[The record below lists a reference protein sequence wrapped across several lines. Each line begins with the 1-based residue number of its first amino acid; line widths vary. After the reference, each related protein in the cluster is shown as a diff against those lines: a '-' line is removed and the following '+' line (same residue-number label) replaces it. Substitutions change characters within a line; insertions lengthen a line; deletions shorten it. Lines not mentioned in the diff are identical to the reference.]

1 MGWCIMN
8 LEIILRVLLGVIV
21 LSVMVFIYAF
31 YRLSQL
37 KKRKIVKKSF
47 GKDSKVLLKIHNF
60 LLKIPFVKHYLSRVE
75 GKLKFI
81 ELTDERTIRKKATQ
95 LFLYAFAFTIVIGSI
110 LLYSV
115 DSLYFF
121 LLGITMLIVVNQQ
134 ILNLYIGDMEKK
146 LLIQFEDF
154 LSEVKHHYH
163 NHEMI
168 DEAVY
173 DTTKNVTKKNFEM
186 SLHAKKMYDILSSEA
201 PENAMENY
209 YDLAPN
215 KFFKNFIAL
224 AHLVQK
230 FGDKVIN
237 EESVFLRNM
246 NYLKQ
251 EIKYELLRKE
261 RLNYLFKSLSLITV
275 IPIFFIK
282 PLEKWALMNLPE
294 LSIYFNGRYGF
305 YIDIGTFLLVIASYI
320 LISKMRND
328 EEQVINQNSGIFEK
342 LLEVKWLK
350 KLINRKINS
359 NYSKY
364 LKDTI
369 FLKDAGY
376 TKSVRI
382 YYLTKIIAAVSLFL
396 ISILVM
402 FNAVTISSNQLLL
415 TKESYLSATDQFY
428 IETLKDKGLSEEGII
443 DHLESSE
450 NLSKKVL
457 ISESNRI
464 FNKINEY
471 NELYFRW
478 WYLIIASL
486 VGIIAYQWPTLLLGF
501 KKKMRLM
508 TIEEEVIQMHTII
521 LMLMYFE
528 RISVEEVLRWM
539 EQFSLIFK
547 RSINKCLND
556 FESGDLKAL
565 ENLKSAEGYTS
576 FTRIVDNLINASEK
590 IPLALAFDELVIE
603 RKYYQEKR
611 KQDNELLIEKKGMI
625 GKLIAFIPLSFTIFF
640 YLLLPFLLFS
650 LNQLLNYSS
659 QMKGVL

>member
-1 MGWCIMN
+1 MSH
-8 LEIILRVLLGVIV
+8 EIILKILVGVIV
-21 LSVMVFIYAF
+21 ISVIIFIYAF
-31 YRLSQL
+31 YRLKQL
-37 KKRKIVKKSF
+37 KNQKVVRRSF
-47 GKDSKVLLKIHNF
+47 GNDSKIILKIHNF
-60 LLKIPFVKHYLSRVE
+60 LQRIPFLRGYLMKVE

-81 ELTDERTIRKKATQ
+81 ELTDEKTIQKKSTQ
-95 LFLYAFAFTIVIGSI
+95 LILYAFGFTFVIGLI

-115 DSLYFF
+115 DSLYFL
-121 LLGITMLIVVNQQ
+121 LLGLTMLVIMNQQ
-134 ILNLYIGDMEKK
+134 FLNLYIGDMEKK

-173 DTTKNVTKKNFEM
+173 DTTKNVTKGNFEM
-186 SLHAKKMYDILSSEA
+186 SLHAKKMYDILSSES

-230 FGDKVIN
+230 FGDKVVN

-275 IPIFFIK
+275 VPIFFIK

-294 LSIYFNGRYGF
+294 LGLYFNGKYGF
-305 YIDIGTFLLVIASYI
+305 YIDLGTFILVIASYV
-320 LISKMRND
+320 LISKMKNN
-328 EEQVINQNSGIFEK
+328 EEIIQENQGILEK
-342 LLEVKWLK
+342 LLKLHWLK
-350 KLINRKINS
+350 KLIDTKINA

-364 LKDTI
+364 LKDES

-376 TKSVRI
+376 TKSVRV
-382 YYLTKIIAAVSLFL
+382 YYLSKLMTAVGVFL
-396 ISILVM
+396 LTILVM
-402 FNAVTISSNQLLL
+402 FNGIAIARDQLLL
-415 TKESYLSATDQFY
+415 SEGSFLSKSDEFY
-428 IETLKDKGLSEEGII
+428 VMEMKDKELNDQEVYEYLKSREDLSQ
-443 DHLESSE
+443 
-450 NLSKKVL
+450 KVL
-457 ISESNRI
+457 VHESTRV
-464 FNKINEY
+464 FNKIHDY
-471 NELYFRW
+471 SKLYFRW
-478 WYLIIASL
+478 WYLLTAAL
-486 VGIIAYQWPTLLLGF
+486 VSIVAYQWPTLLLIF

-547 RSINKCLND
+547 GSINKCLND
-556 FESGDLKAL
+556 FESGDLEAL
-565 ENLKSAEGYTS
+565 KTLKHDEGYTS

-625 GKLIAFIPLSFTIFF
+625 GKLIAFIPLSFTLLF

-650 LNQLLNYSS
+650 LNQLLNYST

>member
-1 MGWCIMN
+1 MSN
-8 LEIILRVLLGVIV
+8 EIIIKILFSIIV
-21 LSVMVFIYAF
+21 VALIIFAYAF
-31 YRLSQL
+31 YQLKQL
-37 KKRKIVKKSF
+37 KKRKVMRKSF
-47 GKDSKVLLKIHNF
+47 GKDSKFLLKIHKYLEKMP
-60 LLKIPFVKHYLSRVE
+60 LLKGYLKKVE
-75 GKLKFI
+75 RKLKFI
-81 ELTDERTIRKKATQ
+81 ELTDEKTIRKKSTQ
-95 LFLYAFAFTIVIGSI
+95 LILYAFGFTFLLGTF

-115 DSLYFF
+115 DSLYFL
-121 LLGITMLIVVNQQ
+121 LLGLTMLMIMNQQ
-134 ILNLYIGDMEKK
+134 FLNLYIGDMEKK

-163 NHEMI
+163 NHKMI

-173 DTTKNVTKKNFEM
+173 DTTKNVTKRNFEM

-201 PENAMENY
+201 PESAMENY

-230 FGDKVIN
+230 FGDRVVN

-275 IPIFFIK
+275 LPIFFIK

-294 LSIYFNGRYGF
+294 LSIYFNGKYGF
-305 YIDIGTFLLVIASYI
+305 YIDLGTFLLVIASYV
-320 LISKMRND
+320 LISKMKSN
-328 EEQVINQNSGIFEK
+328 EEQERNHNSKIYEG
-342 LLEVKWLK
+342 LLKIRWLK
-350 KLINRKINS
+350 RLIETKINS
-359 NYSKY
+359 DYSQY
-364 LKDTI
+364 LKDEN

-376 TKSVRI
+376 TKSVSV
-382 YYLTKIIAAVSLFL
+382 YYLTKLIAAMCLFLVSLVVMVNAII
-396 ISILVM
+396 ISG
-402 FNAVTISSNQLLL
+402 NQILL
-415 TKESYLSATDQFY
+415 TEESYLSKPDQVY
-428 IETLKDKGLSEEGII
+428 IETLKNESFSQVEVQEYLASREKLSR
-443 DHLESSE
+443 
-450 NLSKKVL
+450 KVL
-457 ISESNRI
+457 VVESNRI
-464 FNKINEY
+464 YNKINAY
-471 NELYFRW
+471 KDLYFKW
-478 WYLIIASL
+478 WYLIVASFVSL
-486 VGIIAYQWPTLLLGF
+486 IAYQWPTLLLKF

-521 LMLMYFE
+521 LMIMYFE

-539 EQFSLIFK
+539 EQFSTIFK

-556 FESGDLKAL
+556 FESGDLDAL
-565 ENLKSAEGYTS
+565 KTLKQDEAYTS
-576 FTRIVDNLINASEK
+576 FIRIVDNLINASEK

-625 GKLIAFIPLSFTIFF
+625 GKLIAFVPLSFTLFF

-650 LNQLLNYSS
+650 LNQLLNYSH
-659 QMKGVL
+659 QMKGIL

>member
-1 MGWCIMN
+1 MSH
-8 LEIILRVLLGVIV
+8 EIILKILVGVIV
-21 LSVMVFIYAF
+21 ISVIIFIYAF
-31 YRLSQL
+31 YRLKQL
-37 KKRKIVKKSF
+37 KNQKVVRRSF
-47 GKDSKVLLKIHNF
+47 GNDSKIILKIHNF
-60 LLKIPFVKHYLSRVE
+60 LQRIPFLRGYLMKVE

-81 ELTDERTIRKKATQ
+81 ELTDEKTIQKKSTQ
-95 LFLYAFAFTIVIGSI
+95 LILYAFGFTFVIGLI

-115 DSLYFF
+115 DSLYFL
-121 LLGITMLIVVNQQ
+121 LLGLTMLVIMNQQ
-134 ILNLYIGDMEKK
+134 FLNLYIGDMEKK

-173 DTTKNVTKKNFEM
+173 DTTKNVTKGNFEM
-186 SLHAKKMYDILSSEA
+186 SLHAKKMYDILSSES

-230 FGDKVIN
+230 FGDKVVN

-275 IPIFFIK
+275 VPIFFIK

-294 LSIYFNGRYGF
+294 LGLYFNGKYGF
-305 YIDIGTFLLVIASYI
+305 YIDLGTFILVIASYV
-320 LISKMRND
+320 LISKMKNN
-328 EEQVINQNSGIFEK
+328 EEIIQENQGILEK
-342 LLEVKWLK
+342 LLKLHWLK
-350 KLINRKINS
+350 KLIDTKINT

-364 LKDTI
+364 LKDES

-376 TKSVRI
+376 TKSVRV
-382 YYLTKIIAAVSLFL
+382 YYLSKLMTAVGVFL
-396 ISILVM
+396 LTILVM
-402 FNAVTISSNQLLL
+402 FNGIAIARDQLLL
-415 TKESYLSATDQFY
+415 SEGSFLSKSDEFY
-428 IETLKDKGLSEEGII
+428 VMEMKDKELNDQEVYEYLKSREDLSQKLLV
-443 DHLESSE
+443 HESTR
-450 NLSKKVL
+450 V
-457 ISESNRI
+457 
-464 FNKINEY
+464 FNKIHDY
-471 NELYFRW
+471 NKLYFRW
-478 WYLIIASL
+478 WYLLTAAL
-486 VGIIAYQWPTLLLGF
+486 VSIVAYQWPTLLLIF

-547 RSINKCLND
+547 GSINKCLND
-556 FESGDLKAL
+556 FESGDLEAL
-565 ENLKSAEGYTS
+565 KTLKHDEGYTS

-625 GKLIAFIPLSFTIFF
+625 GKLIAFIPLSFTLLF

-650 LNQLLNYSS
+650 LNQLLNYST

>member
-1 MGWCIMN
+1 MS
-8 LEIILRVLLGVIV
+8 LEIILRILLGVIV
-21 LSVMVFIYAF
+21 LSVLLFLYAF
-31 YRLSQL
+31 YRLKQL
-37 KKRKIVKKSF
+37 KKQKIVKKSF
-47 GKDSKVLLKIHNF
+47 GKDSKVLLKIHSF
-60 LLKIPFVKHYLSRVE
+60 LLKVPFISKYLLKIE
-75 GKLKFI
+75 AKLKFI

-95 LFLYAFAFTIVIGSI
+95 LFLYAFAFTMIIGSI

-121 LLGITMLIVVNQQ
+121 LLGLTMLIVINQQ
-134 ILNLYIGDMEKK
+134 FLNLYIGDMEKK

-163 NHEMI
+163 THEMI

-201 PENAMENY
+201 PEDALEQY

-328 EEQVINQNSGIFEK
+328 EEQAINQKSGIFEK
-342 LLEVKWLK
+342 LLEIQWLK
-350 KLINRKINS
+350 RLIHRKVNA

-364 LKDTI
+364 LKDGN

-396 ISILVM
+396 ITILVM

-415 TKESYLSATDQFY
+415 TEESYLSETDQVY
-428 IETLKDKGLSEEGII
+428 VERLKDQELSADEIMDYLDSKE
-443 DHLESSE
+443 D
-450 NLSKKVL
+450 LSKKIL
-457 ISESNRI
+457 ISESNRL
-464 FNKINEY
+464 FNKINQY
-471 NELYFRW
+471 NGLYFKW
-478 WYLIIASL
+478 WYLLIASL
-486 VGIIAYQWPTLLLGF
+486 IGVIAYQWPTLLLNF

-508 TIEEEVIQMHTII
+508 SIEEEVIQMHTII

-539 EQFSLIFK
+539 EQFSTIFK

-565 ENLKSAEGYTS
+565 ENLKGDEGYTS
-576 FTRIVDNLINASEK
+576 FVRIVDNLINASEK

-603 RKYYQEKR
+603 CKYYQEKR
-611 KQDNELLIEKKGMI
+611 KQDNEQLIEKKGII

-650 LNQLLNYSS
+650 LNQLLNYST

>member
-1 MGWCIMN
+1 MLWCIMSH
-8 LEIILRVLLGVIV
+8 EMILKILLGIIICS
-21 LSVMVFIYAF
+21 LMIFIYAF
-31 YRLSQL
+31 YRLNQL
-37 KKRKIVKKSF
+37 KKHKVVKRSF
-47 GKDSKVLLKIHNF
+47 GKDSKILLKIHNF
-60 LLKIPFVKHYLSRVE
+60 LQKIPFISDYLLKVE

-81 ELTDERTIRKKATQ
+81 ELTDEKTIKKKATQ
-95 LFLYAFAFTIVIGSI
+95 LILYAFTFTVVIGII

-115 DSLYFF
+115 DSLYFL
-121 LLGITMLIVVNQQ
+121 LLGLTMLVVMNQQ
-134 ILNLYIGDMEKK
+134 FLNLYIGDMEKK

-186 SLHAKKMYDILSSEA
+186 SLHAKKMYEILSSEA

-230 FGDKVIN
+230 FGDKVVN

-261 RLNYLFKSLSLITV
+261 RLNYLFKSLSFITV
-275 IPIFFIK
+275 VPIFFIK

-294 LSIYFNGRYGF
+294 LSIYFNGKYGF
-305 YIDIGTFLLVIASYI
+305 YIDIGTFLLVIASYV
-320 LISKMRND
+320 LISKMKNND
-328 EEQVINQNSGIFEK
+328 AQVINHKSGIFER
-342 LLEVKWLK
+342 LLKISWLK
-350 KLINRKINS
+350 KLINSKVNS

-364 LKDTI
+364 LKDES

-376 TKSVRI
+376 TKSVET
-382 YYLTKIIAAVSLFL
+382 YYLTKLIAAGSFFL
-396 ISILVM
+396 ITILVM
-402 FNAVTISSNQLLL
+402 FNAIVIGSSQLLLAEESYLSTSDETYVMALKDKALSDAEIYKYIESRENLSRKVL
-415 TKESYLSATDQFY
+415 TKESS
-428 IETLKDKGLSEEGII
+428 
-443 DHLESSE
+443 
-450 NLSKKVL
+450 
-457 ISESNRI
+457 RI
-464 FNKINEY
+464 FNKIDAY
-471 NELYFRW
+471 NALHFKW
-478 WYLIIASL
+478 WYLIVASI
-486 VGIIAYQWPTLLLGF
+486 VGVLAYQWPTLLLSF

-539 EQFSLIFK
+539 EQFSLIFR

-556 FESGDLKAL
+556 FESGDLEAL
-565 ENLKSAEGYTS
+565 TTLKRDEGYTS
-576 FTRIVDNLINASEK
+576 FIRIVDNLLNASEK

-650 LNQLLNYSS
+650 LNQLLNYST

>member
-1 MGWCIMN
+1 MSH
-8 LEIILRVLLGVIV
+8 EIILKILVGVIV
-21 LSVMVFIYAF
+21 ISVIIFIYAF
-31 YRLSQL
+31 YRLKQL
-37 KKRKIVKKSF
+37 KNQKVVRRSF
-47 GKDSKVLLKIHNF
+47 GNDSKIILKIHNF
-60 LLKIPFVKHYLSRVE
+60 LQRIPFLRGYLMKVE

-81 ELTDERTIRKKATQ
+81 ELTDEKTIQKKSTQ
-95 LFLYAFAFTIVIGSI
+95 LILYAFGFTFVVGLI

-115 DSLYFF
+115 DSLYFL
-121 LLGITMLIVVNQQ
+121 LLGLTMLVIMNQQ
-134 ILNLYIGDMEKK
+134 FLNLYIGDMEKK

-173 DTTKNVTKKNFEM
+173 DTTKNVTKGNFEM
-186 SLHAKKMYDILSSEA
+186 SLHAKKMYDILSSES

-230 FGDKVIN
+230 FGDKVVN

-275 IPIFFIK
+275 VPIFFIK

-294 LSIYFNGRYGF
+294 LGLYFNGKYGF
-305 YIDIGTFLLVIASYI
+305 YIDLGTFILVIASYV
-320 LISKMRND
+320 LISKMKNN
-328 EEQVINQNSGIFEK
+328 EEIIQENQGILEK
-342 LLEVKWLK
+342 LLKLHWLK
-350 KLINRKINS
+350 KLIDTKINA

-364 LKDTI
+364 LKDES

-376 TKSVRI
+376 TKSVRV
-382 YYLTKIIAAVSLFL
+382 YYLSKLMTAVGVFL
-396 ISILVM
+396 LTILVM
-402 FNAVTISSNQLLL
+402 FNGIAIARDQLLL
-415 TKESYLSATDQFY
+415 SEGSFLSKSDEFY
-428 IETLKDKGLSEEGII
+428 VMEMKDKELNDQEVYEYLKSREDLSQ
-443 DHLESSE
+443 
-450 NLSKKVL
+450 KVL
-457 ISESNRI
+457 VHESTRV
-464 FNKINEY
+464 FNKIHDY
-471 NELYFRW
+471 SKLYFRW
-478 WYLIIASL
+478 WYLLTAAL
-486 VGIIAYQWPTLLLGF
+486 VSIVAYQWPTLLLIF

-547 RSINKCLND
+547 GSINKCLND
-556 FESGDLKAL
+556 FESGDLEAL
-565 ENLKSAEGYTS
+565 KTLKHDEGYTS

-625 GKLIAFIPLSFTIFF
+625 GKLIAFIPLSFTLLF

-650 LNQLLNYSS
+650 LNQLLNYST

>member
-1 MGWCIMN
+1 
-8 LEIILRVLLGVIV
+8 
-21 LSVMVFIYAF
+21 
-31 YRLSQL
+31 
-37 KKRKIVKKSF
+37 
-47 GKDSKVLLKIHNF
+47 
-60 LLKIPFVKHYLSRVE
+60 
-75 GKLKFI
+75 
-81 ELTDERTIRKKATQ
+81 
-95 LFLYAFAFTIVIGSI
+95 
-110 LLYSV
+110 
-115 DSLYFF
+115 
-121 LLGITMLIVVNQQ
+121 
-134 ILNLYIGDMEKK
+134 
-146 LLIQFEDF
+146 
-154 LSEVKHHYH
+154 
-163 NHEMI
+163 
-168 DEAVY
+168 
-173 DTTKNVTKKNFEM
+173 M
-186 SLHAKKMYDILSSEA
+186 SLHAKKMYDILSSES

-230 FGDKVIN
+230 FGDKVVN

-275 IPIFFIK
+275 VPIFFIK

-294 LSIYFNGRYGF
+294 LSIYFNGKYGF
-305 YIDIGTFLLVIASYI
+305 YIDLGTFILVIASYI
-320 LISKMRND
+320 LISKMKNN
-328 EEQVINQNSGIFEK
+328 EEIVQGNQGIVEK
-342 LLEVKWLK
+342 LLKISWLK
-350 KLINRKINS
+350 KLTDTKINT

-364 LKDTI
+364 LKDES

-376 TKSVRI
+376 TKSVRV
-382 YYLTKIIAAVSLFL
+382 YYLTKLITSLGVFL
-396 ISILVM
+396 LSILVI
-402 FNAVTISSNQLLL
+402 FNGIAIARNQLI
-415 TKESYLSATDQFY
+415 LSEGSFLSKPDAFY
-428 IETLKDKGLSEEGII
+428 VMEMKDKDLNDQEVYEYLKSREDLSQ
-443 DHLESSE
+443 
-450 NLSKKVL
+450 KVL
-457 ISESNRI
+457 VNESTRL
-464 FNKINEY
+464 FNKIHDY
-471 NELYFRW
+471 NKLYFKW
-478 WYLIIASL
+478 WYLLTVSFISM
-486 VGIIAYQWPTLLLGF
+486 IAYQWPTLLLSF

-547 RSINKCLND
+547 GSINKCLND
-556 FESGDLKAL
+556 FESGDLEAL
-565 ENLKSAEGYTS
+565 RVLKQDEGYTS
-576 FTRIVDNLINASEK
+576 FTRIVNNLINASEK

-625 GKLIAFIPLSFTIFF
+625 GKLIAFIPLSFTLLF

-650 LNQLLNYSS
+650 LNQLLNYST

>member
-1 MGWCIMN
+1 MSH
-8 LEIILRVLLGVIV
+8 EIILKILVGVIV
-21 LSVMVFIYAF
+21 ISVIIFIYAF
-31 YRLSQL
+31 YRLKQL
-37 KKRKIVKKSF
+37 KNQKVVRRSF
-47 GKDSKVLLKIHNF
+47 GNDSKIILKIHNF
-60 LLKIPFVKHYLSRVE
+60 LQRIPFLRGYLMKVE

-81 ELTDERTIRKKATQ
+81 ELTDEKTIQKKSTQ
-95 LFLYAFAFTIVIGSI
+95 LILYAFGFTFVIGLI

-115 DSLYFF
+115 DSLYFL
-121 LLGITMLIVVNQQ
+121 LLGLTMLVIMNQQ
-134 ILNLYIGDMEKK
+134 FLNLYIGDMEKK

-173 DTTKNVTKKNFEM
+173 DTTKNVTKGNFEM
-186 SLHAKKMYDILSSEA
+186 SLHAKKMYDILSSES

-230 FGDKVIN
+230 FGDKVVN

-275 IPIFFIK
+275 VPIFFIK

-294 LSIYFNGRYGF
+294 LGLYFNGKYGF
-305 YIDIGTFLLVIASYI
+305 YIDLGTFILVIASYV
-320 LISKMRND
+320 LISKMKNN
-328 EEQVINQNSGIFEK
+328 EEIIQENQGILEK
-342 LLEVKWLK
+342 LLKLHWLK
-350 KLINRKINS
+350 KLIDTKINT

-364 LKDTI
+364 LKDES

-376 TKSVRI
+376 TKSVRV
-382 YYLTKIIAAVSLFL
+382 YYLSKLMTAVGVFL
-396 ISILVM
+396 LTILVM
-402 FNAVTISSNQLLL
+402 FNGIAIARDQLLL
-415 TKESYLSATDQFY
+415 SEGSFLSKSDEFY
-428 IETLKDKGLSEEGII
+428 VMEMKDKELNDQEVYEYLKSREDLSQ
-443 DHLESSE
+443 
-450 NLSKKVL
+450 KVL
-457 ISESNRI
+457 VHESTRV
-464 FNKINEY
+464 FNKIHDY
-471 NELYFRW
+471 SKLYFRW
-478 WYLIIASL
+478 WYLLTAAL
-486 VGIIAYQWPTLLLGF
+486 VSIVAYQWPTLLLIF

-547 RSINKCLND
+547 GSINKCLND
-556 FESGDLKAL
+556 FESGDLEAL
-565 ENLKSAEGYTS
+565 KTLKHDEGYTS

-625 GKLIAFIPLSFTIFF
+625 GKLIAFIPLSFTLLF

-650 LNQLLNYSS
+650 LNQLLNYST